1 MTTLFYFL
9 RLYFTFVFHIHF
21 NHKEGDEMSMKSHIW
36 YGLLCVV
43 LGLMLTACASTAPS
57 TEAPAAEVP
66 AESPAEADAEA
77 TDAPAEE
84 AAPVASGRT
93 WINVCEEEPVD
104 GGEITL
110 AIPNDAMVGRT
121 WLSFGSTNESFMFNQ
136 LTDLRY

>member
-1 MTTLFYFL
+1 MA
-9 RLYFTFVFHIHF
+9 
-21 NHKEGDEMSMKSHIW
+21 MKNRVW

-43 LGLMLTACASTAPS
+43 LGLMLAACAPTAPTTGAPAAEAPAEAEAEA
-57 TEAPAAEVP
+57 TEAPAE
-66 AESPAEADAEA
+66 ES
-77 TDAPAEE
+77 
-84 AAPVASGRT
+84 APVASGRT

-136 LTDLRY
+136 LTDLSI